1 MVLSAL
7 PPEYEQFVRNEIA
20 SGRYGSAEEVLCVA
34 LSELQRRQ
42 CLAELQ
48 QEVDAGKN
56 QLDRGE
62 GIKIENEAALQ
73 EFFTDIATRGEQRL
87 NQRNQA

>member
-7 PPEYEQFVRNEIA
+7 PPEYEQFVQNETT
-20 SGRYGSAEEVLCVA
+20 SGRYGSAEEVVCVA
-34 LSELQRRQ
+34 LRELQRRQ
-42 CLAELQ
+42 RLAELQ
-48 QEVDAGKN
+48 QEVDAGMK